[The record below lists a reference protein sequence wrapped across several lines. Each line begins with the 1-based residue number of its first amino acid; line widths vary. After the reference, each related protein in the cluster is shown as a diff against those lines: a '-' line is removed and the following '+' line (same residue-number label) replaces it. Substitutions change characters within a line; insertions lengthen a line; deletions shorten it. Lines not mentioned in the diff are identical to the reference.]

1 MTDAILVDMQISN
14 AFGPQR
20 SQLAVGYFVWLLS
33 FLLLAV
39 GLFVSSRIVLRQ
51 RAIE

>member
-1 MTDAILVDMQISN
+1 MTDTILIDMQISN
-14 AFGPQR
+14 ALGSQR

-39 GLFVSSRIVLRQ
+39 GLFVSSRIVLRL
-51 RAIE
+51 RAVE